1 MSVAAQLD
9 SEGTRSTGVRAAGSR
24 SAWLYVSIVLWLAL
38 AVFGLIGIVQRFLLG
53 EPPTAYSSYIPWGL
67 WVAAYIYFGG
77 LSAGAFLLSSL
88 VYVFGIRRLTPIG
101 PIALYAAAVTL
112 ALALLSILFDLGHME
127 RFWEVFVRPQFHSMM
142 AWMVWLY
149 TAYFVVLLAQLV
161 IVLRARASR
170 NGAAPLER
178 DQARLRVIG
187 SVGVVIAIGFEGGV
201 GALFGTVVAREYWN
215 TAISPIIFL
224 TGALASG
231 VALLTAIAAV
241 LPLRHRAAWRDL
253 VAYLSRAVIWLV
265 LLDLVLEFAEYSIPA
280 WYQVGSEYNL
290 ITYIL
295 FGPYWYVF
303 WIAHVLFG
311 VVVPVALLTRRNT
324 LVQGIGAALVAIT
337 FLAVRL
343 NMVIPGLISPELQ
356 GLEHAYLDP
365 IGNRLVYSYVP
376 SLFEWQVTAGIIAF
390 GIAAFVLGY
399 RFLQIAPPD
408 QGITEEGETR

>member
-9 SEGTRSTGVRAAGSR
+9 SNGTQGSGARTAGSR
-24 SAWLYVSIVLWLAL
+24 PAWLYAFAVAWLAL
-38 AVFGLIGIVQRFLLG
+38 AVFGLVGIVQRLLLG
-53 EPPTAYSSYIPWGL
+53 EQPTAYSSYIPWGL

-77 LSAGAFLLSSL
+77 LSAGAFLVSSL
-88 VYVFGIRRLTPIG
+88 VYVFGIRRLAPIG
-101 PIALYAAAVTL
+101 PIALYTAAVTL
-112 ALALLSILFDLGHME
+112 VLALLSILFDLGHME
-127 RFWEVFVRPQFHSMM
+127 RFWEVFARPQFHSMM

-170 NGAAPLER
+170 SDVASQER
-178 DQARLRVIG
+178 DRARLRVIG
-187 SVGVVIAIGFEGGV
+187 TIGVVIAIGFEGGV

-231 VALLTAIAAV
+231 AALMTAIVVV
-241 LPLRHRAAWRDL
+241 LPLKRDVAWRDL

-290 ITYIL
+290 ITYVL

-311 VVVPVALLTRRNT
+311 VVIPVALLTRRNP
-324 LVQGIGAALVAIT
+324 LAQGIGAALVAIT
-337 FLAVRL
+337 FFAVRL

-408 QGITEEGETR
+408 QGITEEGEAR

>member
-1 MSVAAQLD
+1 MSVAARLD
-9 SEGTRSTGVRAAGSR
+9 GQGTEGAGARAAGSR
-24 SAWLYVSIVLWLAL
+24 SAWLYVFAVAWLAL
-38 AVFGLIGIVQRFLLG
+38 AVFGLVGIVQRFLLG
-53 EPPTAYSSYIPWGL
+53 AQPTAYSSYIPWGL

-77 LSAGAFLLSSL
+77 LSAGAFLVSSL
-88 VYVFGIRRLTPIG
+88 AYVFGIRRLAPIG
-101 PIALYAAAVTL
+101 PIALYTAAVTL
-112 ALALLSILFDLGHME
+112 VLALLSVLFDLGHME
-127 RFWEVFVRPQFHSMM
+127 RFWEVFARPQFHSMM

-170 NGAAPLER
+170 SDVASQAR
-178 DQARLRVIG
+178 DRARLRVIG

-231 VALLTAIAAV
+231 AALMTAIVVV
-241 LPLRHRAAWRDL
+241 LPLKRDVAWRDL

-290 ITYIL
+290 ITYVL

-311 VVVPVALLTRRNT
+311 VVIPVALLTRRNP
-324 LVQGIGAALVAIT
+324 LAQGIGAALVAIT
-337 FLAVRL
+337 FFAVRL

-365 IGNRLVYSYVP
+365 IGNRLVYSYLP
-376 SLFEWQVTAGIIAF
+376 SLFEWQVTAGIVAF
-390 GIAAFVLGY
+390 GIAVFVLGY

-408 QGITEEGETR
+408 QGITEEGEAR

>member
-9 SEGTRSTGVRAAGSR
+9 GTGTEGASVRNAGTR
-24 SAWLYVSIVLWLAL
+24 SAWLYAFAVLWLAL
-38 AVFGLIGIVQRFLLG
+38 AIFGLVGIAQRFLLG
-53 EPPTAYSSYIPWGL
+53 EQPTAYSSYIPWGL

-77 LSAGAFLLSSL
+77 LSAGAFLVSSL
-88 VYVFGIRRLTPIG
+88 AYVFGVRRLAPIA
-101 PIALYAAAVTL
+101 PIALYTAAVTL
-112 ALALLSILFDLGHME
+112 VLALLSILFDLGHME
-127 RFWEVFVRPQFHSMM
+127 RFWEVFARPQFHSMM

-149 TAYFVVLLAQLV
+149 AAYFLVLLAQLA
-161 IVLRARASR
+161 IVLRARMAT
-170 NGAAPLER
+170 NGTGQPDRE
-178 DQARLRVIG
+178 QARLRIIG

-231 VALLTAIAAV
+231 GAMMTAILAA
-241 LPLRHRAAWRDL
+241 LPIRRDVAWRDL
-253 VAYLSRAVIWLV
+253 VALMSRGVVWLV

-280 WYQVGSEYNL
+280 WYQVGAEYNL
-290 ITYIL
+290 ITYVL

-311 VVVPVALLTRRNT
+311 VVVPVALLTRRSP
-324 LVQGIGAALVAIT
+324 LAQGIGAALVAIT

-376 SLFEWQVTAGIIAF
+376 NLFEWQVTAGIVAF

-399 RFLQIAPPD
+399 RYLRIAPPA
-408 QGITEEGETR
+408 QAITEEGETR

>member
-9 SEGTRSTGVRAAGSR
+9 GEGTGGSGGRAAGSR
-24 SAWLYVSIVLWLAL
+24 SVWLYVFAVLWLAL
-38 AVFGLIGIVQRFLLG
+38 AVFGLVGIGQRFLLG
-53 EPPTAYSSYIPWGL
+53 EQPTAYSSYIPWGL

-77 LSAGAFLLSSL
+77 LSAGAFLVSSL
-88 VYVFGIRRLTPIG
+88 VYVFGIRRLAPIG
-101 PIALYAAAVTL
+101 PIALYTAAVTL
-112 ALALLSILFDLGHME
+112 VLALLSILFDLGHME
-127 RFWEVFVRPQFHSMM
+127 RFWEVFLRPQFHSMM

-149 TAYFVVLLAQLV
+149 AAYFVVLLAQLV
-161 IVLRARASR
+161 IVLRTRASGP
-170 NGAAPLER
+170 NAGSPER
-178 DQARLRVIG
+178 DDARLRIIG
-187 SVGVVIAIGFEGGV
+187 TIGVVIAIGFEGGV

-231 VALLTAIAAV
+231 AALMTAILV
-241 LPLRHRAAWRDL
+241 MLPIRRDTAWRDL
-253 VAYLSRAVIWLV
+253 VAYLSRGVIWLV

-280 WYQVGSEYNL
+280 WYQVGAQYNL

-303 WIAHVLFG
+303 WVAHVLLG
-311 VVVPVALLTRRNT
+311 VVVPVALLTRRNP
-324 LVQGIGAALVAIT
+324 LAQGIGAALVAIT
-337 FLAVRL
+337 FFAVRL

-376 SLFEWQVTAGIIAF
+376 NLFEWQVTAGVVAF

-399 RFLQIAPPD
+399 RYLRIAPLA

>member
-1 MSVAAQLD
+1 MSVA
-9 SEGTRSTGVRAAGSR
+9 TRVDGQETKGAGARMTGSR
-24 SAWLYVSIVLWLAL
+24 SAWLYLFAVLWLAL
-38 AVFGLIGIVQRFLLG
+38 AIFGLVGIVQRFMLG
-53 EPPTAYSSYIPWGL
+53 EQPTAYSSYIPWGL

-77 LSAGAFLLSSL
+77 LSAGAFLVSSL
-88 VYVFGIRRLTPIG
+88 VYVFGVRRLAPIG
-101 PIALYAAAVTL
+101 PIALYTAAVTL
-112 ALALLSILFDLGHME
+112 VLALLSILFDLGHME
-127 RFWEVFVRPQFHSMM
+127 RFWEVFLRPQFHSMM

-149 TAYFVVLLAQLV
+149 TAYFVVLVAQLV
-161 IVLRARASR
+161 IVLRSRWSRATADR
-170 NGAAPLER
+170 PER
-178 DQARLRVIG
+178 DEMPLRVIG
-187 SVGVVIAIGFEGGV
+187 TIGVVIAIGFEGGV

-215 TAISPIIFL
+215 SAISPIIFL

-231 VALLTAIAAV
+231 AALVTAITAA
-241 LPLRHRAAWRDL
+241 LPVRHDATWRDL
-253 VAYLSRAVIWLV
+253 VGYMSRAVIWLV

-311 VVVPVALLTRRNT
+311 VVIPVALLARRNG
-324 LVQGIGAALVAIT
+324 LAQGLGAALVAVT

-376 SLFEWQVTAGIIAF
+376 SLFEWQVTAGVVAL

-399 RFLQIAPPD
+399 RYLRIAPPA
-408 QGITEEGETR
+408 QRITEEGETR